1 MTTAVRTSG
10 QTDRT
15 STFMEVKTMEE
26 IRAELNKAIW
36 YVIISEGKPK
46 KEMKNEVALIKK
58 AGYQINK
65 CDRNQWEVYNSTTQR
80 RVSAKIRWRE
90 ITVDNS
96 YRSTYRINT
105 EGLSSYTSIYNDAYN
120 RRPIDFVGI
129 LNKPINEEWRRLC
142 WHRAY
147 AGSRHDT
154 IYSTQFKY
162 QQLKDAKWSI
172 KYDKD
177 RIARDKKRIEDA
189 QKDLANDIEAKVK
202 SEQRLKELRK
212 KLGLKERR

>member
-26 IRAELNKAIW
+26 IRTELNKAIW

-58 AGYQINK
+58 AGYQIIK
-65 CDRNQWEVYNSTTQR
+65 CDRNQWEVYNLVTQR
-80 RVSAKIRWRE
+80 RVSAKVRWRE
-90 ITVDNS
+90 ITIDNS
-96 YRSTYRINT
+96 YRFTYRINT
-105 EGLSSYTSIYNDAYN
+105 EGLSSYKNAYE

-129 LNKPINEEWRRLC
+129 LNKPINEEWRKLC

-154 IYSTQFKY
+154 IYSTKFKY
-162 QQLKDAKWSI
+162 EQLKDARFWI
-172 KYDKD
+172 G
-177 RIARDKKRIEDA
+177 IATREIAGDKKKIEET
-189 QKDLANDIEAKVK
+189 QKDLARHIEDKVK
-202 SEQRLKELRK
+202 AELKLKELRK